1 MKTFK
6 NIREKVKDGKV
17 DALSKMGKQK
27 LTSLEISN
35 YYKDNPS
42 QKKAA
47 RDKDVKK
54 GIELALDLGGAQSYA
69 VKELEKFKRGLS
81 KHPAV
86 KKALQHANEQVE
98 SPISEG
104 TDTYKGLIAG
114 LEKDKK
120 EVASKSINRKVFG
133 QSATKYIDKA
143 INFLKMLEKEGIPA
157 GQISQSDFVTSRA
170 PAFYI
175 GNPNKSPSLS
185 KFTPNDVKK
194 AVKHAKKMGIIKEAV
209 SPAQQAAIA
218 IAKKEK
224 GEKPKTEHKGQFIYA
239 AKQAKKKGEKTF
251 VFAGKT
257 YNCEEVLEDKEICP
271 KCEGKGCDHCNDI
284 GYHEAHKKGSKCKT
298 ESFMSFVSEEVANI
312 TVDPRNKLNSGQQQS
327 YYAMEIVKNAR
338 RFGLKGAVMHKHV
351 RIKGPKK
358 KVNDFLRTV
367 IGKSSYG
374 DPTEKDMT
382 TPQVDKMLNK
392 GMKGRNEEKLNE
404 ATVIPQVKDIV
415 SKKQAK
421 KIQGVMVDMFT
432 ASAISQIY
440 DKVNDTNKAKMDKLK
455 ITQLANLA
463 MKLMKKEETELEEK
477 KFSAK
482 RDAMRDMGKSGKDS
496 ADVDDYKATDDD
508 RKAASKNVISQIR
521 RGCDMPKGVMV
532 KFKDGSSKN
541 FPKKACQLVMTKFD
555 SIKKPM
561 VKRKFQDM
569 VNQSFA
575 GLKKAMSMK
584 G

>member
-6 NIREKVKDGKV
+6 DIREAKFTADFPDHDHTDKDFVKLARKNRVKISRSKDGHDTIITGDEKGIVGVLKTMYGKDYTDYYKKKGNSYVSENSLKEKVKDGKV
-17 DALSKMGKQK
+17 DPLSKMGKQK

-54 GIELALDLGGAQSYA
+54 GIELALDLGGAQTYA

-86 KKALQHANEQVE
+86 KKALQHANEQV
-98 SPISEG
+98 
-104 TDTYKGLIAG
+104 DMMA
-114 LEKDKK
+114 
-120 EVASKSINRKVFG
+120 
-133 QSATKYIDKA
+133 
-143 INFLKMLEKEGIPA
+143 
-157 GQISQSDFVTSRA
+157 
-170 PAFYI
+170 
-175 GNPNKSPSLS
+175 
-185 KFTPNDVKK
+185 
-194 AVKHAKKMGIIKEAV
+194 EAV

-224 GEKPKTEHKGQFIYA
+224 GEKPKTEDKGQFIYA

-477 KFSAK
+477 RFSAR
-482 RDAMRDMGKSGKDS
+482 RDAMKDMGKSGKDS

-508 RKAASKNVISQIR
+508 RKAADKNVIMQIR
-521 RGCDMPKGVMV
+521 RGADMPKGCSVT
-532 KFKDGSSKN
+532 FKDGTTKK
-541 FPKKACQLVMTKFD
+541 FPQKACQIVSAKFD

-569 VNQSFA
+569 ANQSFA
-575 GLKKAMSMK
+575 GLKKAMSIK